1 MAMFSDAEM
10 LADIADLSL
19 LVVRQ
24 DCVSAGRIN
33 DAVDML
39 NQSKAHLLGC
49 VFNDVRVTP
58 IIGSRAGYGYGYG
71 YGYGGYSYGYGY
83 RHREDSD
90 SAANAHGREAAHDAD
105 EAESEERE

>member
-1 MAMFSDAEM
+1 M
-10 LADIADLSL
+10 
-19 LVVRQ
+19 
-24 DCVSAGRIN
+24 SAGRIN

-71 YGYGGYSYGYGY
+71 YGCGYGYGY
-83 RHREDSD
+83 GRGYGGYGYGERNAKGGRSSRRHTEE
-90 SAANAHGREAAHDAD
+90 ANGRKEN
-105 EAESEERE
+105 